1 MSRAS
6 RYEFHFSLLISSL
19 SFAICWAQ
27 VSFALTVVVQTAGAL
42 DAESSSVI
50 SMAVSEPVVECVVV
64 DGVDELEGR
73 PGHSRAI

>member
-1 MSRAS
+1 MSRVS
-6 RYEFHFSLLISSL
+6 RYEFRFSLLISSL
-19 SFAICWAQ
+19 
-27 VSFALTVVVQTAGAL
+27 SFALTVVVQTAGAL